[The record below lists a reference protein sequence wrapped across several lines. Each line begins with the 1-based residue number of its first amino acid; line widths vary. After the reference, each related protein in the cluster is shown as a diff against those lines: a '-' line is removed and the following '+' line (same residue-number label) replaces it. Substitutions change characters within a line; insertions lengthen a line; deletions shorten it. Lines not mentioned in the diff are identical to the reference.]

1 VKWLKTLFS
10 LHPAS
15 LTVGTIVVVIGLF
28 SFGVPLLDL
37 IELKTYDLRF
47 VPRGQVP
54 PSPAVVLAVVDEKSL
69 NAEGR
74 WPWPRSK
81 IAALVEALSRD
92 GARVISF
99 DMVFSEPDENS
110 QLTLIEQFSQ
120 KVDALGIKDPQ
131 LVDFIQESRTTADND
146 LALANAFTN
155 ASAAV
160 VLGYF
165 FHMSAAELGY
175 RLEQSAIDQ
184 QLQRISASK
193 YALVMSKAPDMRVVP
208 FLRAY
213 APESNLE
220 MFTKAAASSGYFS
233 VQSDPDGVVRW
244 MPLMI
249 QSGEALFPP
258 LAVLTVWHY
267 LNKPQLM
274 VQVGRHGVEG
284 IQMGQRFIPT
294 DESGR
299 LLINYL
305 GPAQTFP
312 HVSISDILSGKLARG
327 TFTDKIVLVGATAIG
342 AHDLR
347 STPLSPVY
355 PGVEIEATVMD
366 NILRQHFITRPHW
379 TTIFDLLAIVVL
391 GALVGVAIP
400 RLSPLQG
407 PLAAAGLF
415 VLYIVTACVLFS
427 SLGVWLNIVY
437 PLLVLVASYA
447 VLTVYYYVTEHL
459 EKGRM
464 DEELK
469 VARDIQ
475 MSMLPSKAPKV
486 EGFAIAARCIPAREV
501 GGDFYDFLEVPSNGT
516 GERLGILIGDVSGK
530 AMSGALVMA
539 ASRSIFRILTEAHTS
554 VEELMTIGNSL
565 LKRDIKKGM
574 FVALAYSVWDPQHK
588 TLTLSNAGQTQPI
601 LCPGDGSAP
610 VYIDTPG
617 DKFPLGIVK
626 KSHYQET
633 QIALRPGDV
642 LVFYTDGVVEAMN
655 DKGALYGFER
665 FMASIEAGR
674 GLSANALL
682 EKLTD
687 DIARYVGD
695 AEPHDDL
702 TIVVVQVE

>member
-1 VKWLKTLFS
+1 MRWLKSLFS
-10 LHPAS
+10 ISPAS
-15 LTVGTIVVVIGLF
+15 LTLGTIFVVVGLF
-28 SFGVPLLDL
+28 VYGVPILDL

-47 VPRGQVP
+47 VPRGHVP
-54 PSPAVVLAVVDEKSL
+54 PSPAVVIAAIDEKSL

-81 IAALVEALSRD
+81 LAALVDILSRD
-92 GARVISF
+92 GARVIGF
-99 DMVFSEPDENS
+99 DIVFSEPDENS
-110 QLTLIEQFSQ
+110 QLALIQQFGQ
-120 KVDALGIKDPQ
+120 KVEALAIKDPQ
-131 LVDFIQESRTTADND
+131 LVDFIHESRKNADND
-146 LALANAFTN
+146 LALANAIKN

-165 FHMSAAELGY
+165 FHMSEADLGY
-175 RLEQSAIDQ
+175 RLEQSVIDQ
-184 QLQRISASK
+184 QLQGISASR
-193 YALVMSKAPDMRVVP
+193 YALIMSKAQDMGIVP

-220 MFTKAAASSGYFS
+220 MFTAAAASSGYFS
-233 VQSDPDGVVRW
+233 VKSDPDGVVRW

-249 QSGEALFPP
+249 QGGEDLFPP
-258 LAVLTVWHY
+258 LAVLCAWHY
-267 LNKPQLM
+267 LGKPQLT
-274 VQVGRHGVEG
+274 VQVGRYGVEG

-294 DESGR
+294 DETGQ

-312 HVSISDILSGKLARG
+312 HVSISDILSGKVARG
-327 TFTDKIVLVGATAIG
+327 TFTDKIVLVGATAMG

-355 PGVEIEATVMD
+355 PGVEIETTVMD

-379 TTIFDLLAIVVL
+379 AKSFDLLAIIVL
-391 GALVGVAIP
+391 GALIGVAVP

-407 PLAAAGLF
+407 PWAAAGLF
-415 VLYIVTACVLFS
+415 ILYIFIACGLFIRA
-427 SLGVWLNIVY
+427 GVWLNIVY
-437 PLLVLVASYA
+437 PLLALATNY
-447 VLTVYYYVTEHL
+447 TVITLYYYVTEHL

-475 MSMLPSKAPKV
+475 MSMLPAKAPTI

-501 GGDFYDFLEVPSNGT
+501 GGDFYDFIEVPSDGT
-516 GERLGILIGDVSGK
+516 GERLGIIIGDVSGK

-539 ASRSIFRILTEAHTS
+539 ASRSIFRILTEAYTS
-554 VEELMTIGNSL
+554 VEELMAIGNTL

-574 FVALAYSVWDPQHK
+574 FVALAYTVWDSQHK

-601 LCPGDGSAP
+601 LCPSDGSKP
-610 VYIDTPG
+610 VYVDTPG

-626 KSHYQET
+626 KCHYEAT
-633 QIALRPGDV
+633 QVPLQVGDV
-642 LVFYTDGVVEAMN
+642 LVLYTDGVVEAMN
-655 DKGALYGFER
+655 AKGALYGFER
-665 FMASIEAGR
+665 FMAAIEAGR

-682 EKLTD
+682 EKLMD
-687 DIARYVGD
+687 DVSRYVGD

>member
-1 VKWLKTLFS
+1 
-10 LHPAS
+10 
-15 LTVGTIVVVIGLF
+15 
-28 SFGVPLLDL
+28 L
-37 IELKTYDLRF
+37 I
-47 VPRGQVP
+47 
-54 PSPAVVLAVVDEKSL
+54 DEKSL

-81 IAALVEALSRD
+81 LAALVDILSRD
-92 GARVISF
+92 GARVIGF
-99 DMVFSEPDENS
+99 DIVFSEPDENS
-110 QLTLIEQFSQ
+110 QLTLIHQFSQ
-120 KVDALGIKDPQ
+120 KVDALAIKDPQ
-131 LVDFIQESRTTADND
+131 LADFIHESRHNADND
-146 LALANAFTN
+146 LALTNAIKN
-155 ASAAV
+155 ASATV

-165 FHMSAAELGY
+165 FHMSEAELGY
-175 RLEQSAIDQ
+175 RLAQSAIDQ
-184 QLQRISASK
+184 RRQRISASR

-208 FLRAY
+208 FVKAY
-213 APESNLE
+213 VPESNLE
-220 MFTKAAASSGYFS
+220 MFSKVAASSGYFS

-267 LNKPQLM
+267 LRKPQLM
-274 VQVGRHGVEG
+274 VQIGRHGVEG
-284 IQMGQRFIPT
+284 IQMGKRFIPT
-294 DESGR
+294 DETGR

-312 HVSISDILSGKLARG
+312 HVSISDILSGKLASG

-366 NILRQHFITRPHW
+366 NIVRQHFITRPHW
-379 TTIFDLLAIVVL
+379 AKIFDLLAIIVL
-391 GALVGVAIP
+391 GALIGIAVP

-407 PLAAAGLF
+407 PWAAAGLF
-415 VLYIVTACVLFS
+415 ILYIVTACWLFIS
-427 SLGVWLNIVY
+427 VGVWLNLVY
-437 PLLVLVASYA
+437 PLLVLVTNYA
-447 VLTVYYYVTEHL
+447 VLTVYYYVTEHV

-464 DEELK
+464 EEELK

-475 MSMLPSKAPKV
+475 MSMLPHQAPTIA
-486 EGFAIAARCIPAREV
+486 GFAIAARCIPAREV
-501 GGDFYDFLEVPSNGT
+501 GGDFYDFLEMPTTGT
-516 GERLGILIGDVSGK
+516 GERLGIIIGDVSGK

-539 ASRSIFRILTEAHTS
+539 ASRSIFRILTETYTS
-554 VEELMTIGNSL
+554 VEQLMTIGNTL

-574 FVALAYSVWDPQHK
+574 FVALAYTVWDTQHK
-588 TLTLSNAGQTQPI
+588 TLTLANAGQTQPI
-601 LCPGDGSAP
+601 LCPGDGSKP

-626 KSHYQET
+626 KCRYQET
-633 QIALRPGDV
+633 QVPLRPGDV
-642 LVFYTDGVVEAMN
+642 LVLYTDGVVEAMN
-655 DKGALYGFER
+655 NRGKLYGFER
-665 FMASIEAGR
+665 FMASIDAGR
-674 GLSANALL
+674 GLSAKALL

-687 DIARYVGD
+687 DVARYVGA

>member
-1 VKWLKTLFS
+1 MRWLTSLFS
-10 LHPAS
+10 INPAS
-15 LTVGTIVVVIGLF
+15 LTLGTICVVVGLF
-28 SFGVPLLDL
+28 VYGVPILDL

-47 VPRGQVP
+47 VPRGHVP
-54 PSPAVVLAVVDEKSL
+54 PSPAVVITAIDEKSL

-81 IAALVEALSRD
+81 LAALVDILSRD
-92 GARVISF
+92 GARVIGF
-99 DMVFSEPDENS
+99 DIVFSEPDENS
-110 QLTLIEQFSQ
+110 QLALIQQFGQ
-120 KVDALGIKDPQ
+120 QVEALAIKAPQ
-131 LVDFIQESRTTADND
+131 LADFIYESRKNADND
-146 LALANAFTN
+146 LALANAIKN
-155 ASAAV
+155 ASATV

-165 FHMSAAELGY
+165 FHMSEAELGY

-184 QLQRISASK
+184 QLQRISASR
-193 YALVMSKAPDMRVVP
+193 YALIMSKAQDIGVVP

-220 MFTKAAASSGYFS
+220 MFTEAATSSGYFS
-233 VQSDPDGVVRW
+233 VKSDPDGVVRW

-249 QSGEALFPP
+249 QGGEDLFPP
-258 LAVLTVWHY
+258 LAVVCAWHY
-267 LNKPQLM
+267 LGKPQLT
-274 VQVGRHGVEG
+274 VQVGRYGVEG

-294 DESGR
+294 DETGQ

-312 HVSISDILSGKLARG
+312 HVSISDILRGKVARG
-327 TFTDKIVLVGATAIG
+327 TFTDKIVLVGATAMG

-355 PGVEIEATVMD
+355 PGVEIETTVLD

-379 TTIFDLLAIVVL
+379 AKSFDLLAIIVL
-391 GALVGVAIP
+391 GALIGIAVP
-400 RLSPLQG
+400 HLSPLQG
-407 PLAAAGLF
+407 PWAAAGLF
-415 VLYIVTACVLFS
+415 ILYIVIACGLFIKV
-427 SLGVWLNIVY
+427 GAWLNIVY
-437 PLLVLVASYA
+437 PLLVLATNY
-447 VLTVYYYVTEHL
+447 TVMTLYYYVTEHL

-475 MSMLPSKAPKV
+475 MSMLPAKAPQI

-501 GGDFYDFLEVPSNGT
+501 GGDFYDFIEVPSDGT
-516 GERLGILIGDVSGK
+516 GERLGIIIGDVSGK

-539 ASRSIFRILTEAHTS
+539 ASRSIFRILTETYTS
-554 VEELMTIGNSL
+554 VEQLMAIGNTL

-574 FVALAYSVWDPQHK
+574 FVALAYTVWDSQHK
-588 TLTLSNAGQTQPI
+588 MLTLSNAGQTQPI
-601 LCPGDGSAP
+601 LCSSDGSKP
-610 VYIDTPG
+610 VLIDTPG

-626 KSHYQET
+626 KCHYQET
-633 QIALRPGDV
+633 QVSLQSGDV
-642 LVFYTDGVVEAMN
+642 LVLYTDGVVEAMN
-655 DKGALYGFER
+655 DKGKMYGFER
-665 FMASIEAGR
+665 FMAAIEAGR

-682 EKLTD
+682 EKLMND
-687 DIARYVGD
+687 VSRYVGN

-702 TIVVVQVE
+702 TIVVVRVE

>member
-1 VKWLKTLFS
+1 MRWLKSLFS
-10 LHPAS
+10 LSPAS
-15 LTVGTIVVVIGLF
+15 LTLGTICVVVVLF
-28 SFGVPLLDL
+28 VVGIPLLDL

-47 VPRGQVP
+47 VPRGHVP
-54 PSPAVVLAVVDEKSL
+54 PSPAVVIAVIDEKSL
-69 NAEGR
+69 NTEGR

-81 IAALVEALSRD
+81 LAALVDILSRD
-92 GARVISF
+92 GARVIGF
-99 DMVFSEPDENS
+99 DIVFSEPDENS
-110 QLTLIEQFSQ
+110 QLALIHQFGQ
-120 KVDALGIKDPQ
+120 KVEALAITDPQ
-131 LVDFIQESRTTADND
+131 LVDFIHESRKNADND
-146 LALANAFTN
+146 LALANAIKN

-165 FHMSAAELGY
+165 FHMSEAELGY

-184 QLQRISASK
+184 QLQRIRASK
-193 YALVMSKAPDMRVVP
+193 YALIMSKAPDMGVVP

-220 MFTKAAASSGYFS
+220 MFTAAATSSGYFS
-233 VQSDPDGVVRW
+233 VKSDPDGVVRW
-244 MPLMI
+244 MPLVI
-249 QSGEALFPP
+249 QGGEELFPS
-258 LAVLTVWHY
+258 LAVLCAWHY
-267 LNKPQLM
+267 LGKPQLT
-274 VQVGRHGVEG
+274 VQVGHYGVEG
-284 IQMGQRFIPT
+284 IQMGKRFIPT
-294 DESGR
+294 DETGQ

-312 HVSISDILSGKLARG
+312 HVSISDILSGKVARG
-327 TFTDKIVLVGATAIG
+327 TFTDKIVLVGATAMG

-379 TTIFDLLAIVVL
+379 AKSFDLLAIIVL
-391 GALVGVAIP
+391 GALIGTAVP

-415 VLYIVTACVLFS
+415 ILYIFMACGLFI
-427 SLGVWLNIVY
+427 GVGAWLNIVY
-437 PLLVLVASYA
+437 PLLVLATNY
-447 VLTVYYYVTEHL
+447 TVITLYYYVTEHL

-475 MSMLPSKAPKV
+475 MSMLPAKAPQI

-501 GGDFYDFLEVPSNGT
+501 GGDFYDFIEVPTNGT
-516 GERLGILIGDVSGK
+516 GERLGIIVGDVSGK
-530 AMSGALVMA
+530 AISGALVMA
-539 ASRSIFRILTEAHTS
+539 ASRSIFRILTEAYTS
-554 VEELMTIGNSL
+554 VEQLMAIGNTL

-574 FVALAYSVWDPQHK
+574 FVALAYTVWDAQHK
-588 TLTLSNAGQTQPI
+588 MLTLSNAGQTQPI
-601 LCPGDGSAP
+601 HLPSDGSKP

-626 KSHYQET
+626 KCHYQET
-633 QIALRPGDV
+633 QVPLEPGDV
-642 LVFYTDGVVEAMN
+642 LVLYTDGVVEAMN
-655 DKGALYGFER
+655 DKGKMYGFER

-682 EKLTD
+682 EKLID
-687 DIARYVGD
+687 NISRYVGD

>member
-1 VKWLKTLFS
+1 MRWFTSLFS
-10 LHPAS
+10 IRPAS
-15 LTVGTIVVVIGLF
+15 LTLGTICVVVGLF
-28 SFGVPLLDL
+28 VYGVPILDL

-47 VPRGQVP
+47 VPRGHMP
-54 PSPAVVLAVVDEKSL
+54 PSPAVVIAAIDEKSL

-81 IAALVEALSRD
+81 LAALVDILSQD
-92 GARVISF
+92 GARVIGF
-99 DMVFSEPDENS
+99 DIVFSEPDENS
-110 QLTLIEQFSQ
+110 QLALIQQFGQ
-120 KVDALGIKDPQ
+120 KVEALAIKDPQ
-131 LVDFIQESRTTADND
+131 LVDFIHESRKNADND
-146 LALANAFTN
+146 LALANAIKN
-155 ASAAV
+155 ASATV

-165 FHMSAAELGY
+165 FHMSEADLGY

-184 QLQRISASK
+184 QLQRISAAK
-193 YALVMSKAPDMRVVP
+193 YALIMSKAQDMGVVP

-220 MFTKAAASSGYFS
+220 MFTAVAASSGYFS
-233 VQSDPDGVVRW
+233 VKSDPDGVVRW

-249 QSGEALFPP
+249 QGGEDLFPP
-258 LAVLTVWHY
+258 LAVLCAWYY
-267 LNKPQLM
+267 LGKPQLT
-274 VQVGRHGVEG
+274 VQVGRYGVEG

-294 DESGR
+294 DETGQ
-299 LLINYL
+299 LLVNYL
-305 GPAQTFP
+305 GPAHTFP
-312 HVSISDILSGKLARG
+312 HVSISDILSGKVARG
-327 TFTDKIVLVGATAIG
+327 TFTDKIVLVGATAMG

-355 PGVEIEATVMD
+355 PGVEIETTVMD

-379 TTIFDLLAIVVL
+379 AKSFDLLAIIVL
-391 GALVGVAIP
+391 GALIGVAVP

-407 PLAAAGLF
+407 PWAAAGLF
-415 VLYIVTACVLFS
+415 ILYVFIACGLFIS
-427 SLGVWLNIVY
+427 VGAWLNIVY
-437 PLLVLVASYA
+437 PLLVLATNY
-447 VLTVYYYVTEHL
+447 TVITLYYYVTEHL

-475 MSMLPSKAPKV
+475 MSMLPAKAPKI

-501 GGDFYDFLEVPSNGT
+501 GGDFYDFIEVPSDGT
-516 GERLGILIGDVSGK
+516 GERLGIIIGDVSGK

-539 ASRSIFRILTEAHTS
+539 ASRSIFRILTEAYTS
-554 VEELMTIGNSL
+554 VEQLMAIGNTL

-574 FVALAYSVWDPQHK
+574 FVALAYTVWDSQHK

-601 LCPGDGSAP
+601 LCPSDGSKP
-610 VYIDTPG
+610 VYVDTPG

-626 KSHYQET
+626 KCHYEET
-633 QIALRPGDV
+633 QVPLQVGDV
-642 LVFYTDGVVEAMN
+642 VVLYTDGVVEAMN
-655 DKGALYGFER
+655 AKGALYGFER
-665 FMASIEAGR
+665 FMAAIEAGR

-687 DIARYVGD
+687 DVSRYVGD

>member
-1 VKWLKTLFS
+1 MRWLKSLFS
-10 LHPAS
+10 MSPAS
-15 LTVGTIVVVIGLF
+15 LTLGTICVIVGLYVVGI
-28 SFGVPLLDL
+28 PLLDL

-47 VPRGQVP
+47 VPRGHVA
-54 PSPAVVLAVVDEKSL
+54 PSLEVVIAVIDEKSL

-81 IAALVEALSRD
+81 LAALVDILSRD
-92 GARVISF
+92 GARVIGF
-99 DMVFSEPDENS
+99 DIVFSEPDENS
-110 QLTLIEQFSQ
+110 QLALIKQFSQ
-120 KVDALGIKDPQ
+120 KVDALAITDPQ
-131 LVDFIQESRTTADND
+131 LADFIHESRKNADND
-146 LALANAFTN
+146 LALANAIKN

-165 FHMSAAELGY
+165 FHMSEAELGY
-175 RLEQSAIDQ
+175 RLEQGAIDQ

-193 YALVMSKAPDMRVVP
+193 YALVMSKAPDMGVVP
-208 FLRAY
+208 FLKAY

-220 MFTKAAASSGYFS
+220 ILTAAATSSGYFS
-233 VQSDPDGVVRW
+233 VKSDPDGVVRW

-249 QSGEALFPP
+249 QGGEDLFPP

-267 LNKPQLM
+267 LGKPQLT
-274 VQVGRHGVEG
+274 VQIGHYGVEG

-294 DESGR
+294 DETGQ

-305 GPAQTFP
+305 GPAHTFP
-312 HVSISDILSGKLARG
+312 HVSVSDILSGKVAKG
-327 TFTDKIVLVGATAIG
+327 TFTEKIVVVGATAMG

-366 NILRQHFITRPHW
+366 NILQQHFITRPHW
-379 TTIFDLLAIVVL
+379 AKSFDLLAIIVL
-391 GALVGVAIP
+391 GALIGVAVP

-407 PLAAAGLF
+407 PVAAVGLF
-415 VLYIVTACVLFS
+415 ILYISMACGLFI
-427 SLGVWLNIVY
+427 GVGAWLNVVY
-437 PLLVLVASYA
+437 PLLALATNYTVLM
-447 VLTVYYYVTEHL
+447 LYYYVTEHL

-475 MSMLPSKAPKV
+475 MSMLPNKAPKI
-486 EGFAIAARCIPAREV
+486 EGCVIAARCIPAREV
-501 GGDFYDFLEVPSNGT
+501 GGDFYDFIEVPTNGT
-516 GERLGILIGDVSGK
+516 GERLGIIVGDVSGK

-539 ASRSIFRILTEAHTS
+539 ASRSIFRILTESYTS
-554 VEELMTIGNSL
+554 VEELMAIGNTL

-574 FVALAYSVWDPQHK
+574 FVALAYTVWDSQQR

-601 LCPGDGSAP
+601 LCPSDGSKA

-626 KSHYQET
+626 KCHYQET
-633 QIALRPGDV
+633 QVPLRPGDV
-642 LVFYTDGVVEAMN
+642 LVLYTDGVVEAMN
-655 DKGALYGFER
+655 DRGTLYGFER

-682 EKLTD
+682 EKLID
-687 DIARYVGD
+687 DVSRYVGD